1 MSLRKGMVLGFTLI
15 ILVSLL
21 GAPHVVWAEEDEPSA
36 EAITLD
42 VVLIRPVGI
51 LSLAAGTGIF
61 VISSPFAI
69 ITGST
74 KTAAKKLVVEP
85 YKFTFERPL
94 GEY

>member
-1 MSLRKGMVLGFTLI
+1 MSLRKGMVLSFTLI

-21 GAPHVVWAEEDEPSA
+21 GAPHVVWAGDEPSA

-74 KTAAKKLVVEP
+74 KTAAKKLIVEP